1 MPWYLAKYYFEVCPW
16 GCFWMRRTH
25 ASVDWIKW
33 IALPMSIGIIQS
45 LEGLHRMKRGRK
57 GDLSLSLCL
66 TIWAR
71 TLVISCLWTQTYTIN
86 VLGSKAR
93 MYVHSCTHIH
103 AFSTP
108 ETISVLSIAFPFL
121 YWPQTMGKQTFWKKI
136 YLQISL
142 SFIQN
147 FSKTLEVWQSLPTT
161 NMRIIKNSLWDRLC
175 VQIEGNMQLLT
186 GWFGLNTIYFP
197 SDSSF
202 MACVETVWSIQKFKS
217 SSDLLFLTRA
227 KQPAIPCSQRAVHC
241 IVFIILKLAVRCC
254 KEIHFARKFS
264 SPLTI

>member
-1 MPWYLAKYYFEVCPW
+1 
-16 GCFWMRRTH
+16 
-25 ASVDWIKW
+25 
-33 IALPMSIGIIQS
+33 MSIGIIQS
-45 LEGLHRMKRGRK
+45 LEGLHRTKRGRK

-254 KEIHFARKFS
+254 KEIHFARKFP